1 MEEIIQKFLA
11 TSIEFVPT
19 LIKAVVTLVVGLWRA
34 NKLSRM
40 LTIILKRRQIDET
53 VIPFLSSIINVI
65 IKILVIISVA
75 GMFGIQTTSFIA
87 MLGAA
92 GLAIGLALQGSL
104 AHFASGVL
112 ILLFKPYKVG
122 DWVKI
127 GDYEGEVDSIQIF
140 NTLLKTAN
148 NKIVI
153 LPNSIITS
161 GPILNTSSLGVVR
174 LDLSFSTDIKTDID
188 LVRSIILQCAKDNTK
203 VMQDPAPKV
212 FYNTRA
218 VSIAIYDCQ
227 FWCSSKELVPL
238 GHELQEAVRRSFDQ
252 NQIGPPDIQLEY
264 GMN

>member
-1 MEEIIQKFLA
+1 MEEMIQKLLTKA
-11 TSIEFVPT
+11 VEFAPT
-19 LIKAVVTLVVGLWRA
+19 LLMAIVTLIVGLWMA

-53 VIPFLSSIINVI
+53 VIPFLASIINVI
-65 IKILVIISVA
+65 IKILVFISVA
-75 GMFGIQTTSFIA
+75 GMFGIQTTSFVA

-92 GLAIGLALQGSL
+92 GLAVGLALQGSL

-161 GPILNTSSLGVVR
+161 GPILNTSALGVVR

-188 LVRSIILQCAKDNTK
+188 LVRAIILQCASENTK
-203 VMQDPAPKV
+203 VMQDPNPKV

-227 FWCSSKELVPL
+227 FWCSSKDLVPL
-238 GHELQEAVRRSFDQ
+238 SHEMQEAVRRSFDQ